1 MMSSKKRRWQ
11 SNNPPSTSTPAHK
24 INSQSQQIRSLF
36 YQGPLPPASELQ
48 RYEQV
53 RAEFGERIMQMAE
66 RQLAMAESQM
76 KHRQAI
82 ETRVITTNVRLSYLG
97 LVSGFVLGAGGLCAA
112 VYLIRLGRELGGGAA
127 FIASLATLA
136 GLFIY
141 GRKRQEKQL
150 NQKVQRN
157 QG

>member
-1 MMSSKKRRWQ
+1 MSSKKRHGHG
-11 SNNPPSTSTPAHK
+11 NNPPSTSTLAPK
-24 INSQSQQIRSLF
+24 ISSQARQIRSQF

-53 RAEFGERIMQMAE
+53 KSGFGERIMQMAE

-76 KHRQAI
+76 KHRQAL
-82 ETRVITTNVRLSYLG
+82 ETRVVSTNVRLSYLG

-112 VYLIRLGRELGGGAA
+112 VYLIRLGRELGGSAA
-127 FIASLATLA
+127 FIGSLATLA

-141 GRKRQEKQL
+141 GRRRQEKHLDQRV
-150 NQKVQRN
+150 QKNHGQ
-157 QG
+157 